1 MLTPT
6 QERTVGNSVVSIDTS
21 IMGTSPEKD
30 AELRSALKK
39 NKAYALS
46 LLIFAAIVFL
56 ACTWAESQGLG
67 NFWVGLIRAG
77 AEAGMIGGL
86 ADWFAVTALFR
97 HPMGLKI
104 PHTALIPNKKDQF
117 GEALSGFVEEKFLTV
132 EGLTGKVEEF
142 DVPRTIAQK
151 LVQPDNAKVV
161 SRFAGAMIADGVRAL
176 DPHDAE
182 AVIRRALVDKLAE
195 PKWAPPLGR
204 VLDQLIA
211 EGQTEPLIEQFIEWM
226 VKKANGSEEL
236 IIRVLNERAPKWA
249 PKFANDLV
257 GEKIYRE
264 LVAWSEQVA
273 ADRNHEARQAMR
285 RFIYQF
291 SQDLQYEPVMIE
303 RVENIKRDVMG
314 SNPVQNAASTV
325 WSFAS
330 QAIIEAAEDENSVL
344 RMKIADLA
352 MDQGHRI
359 LGDEAYHAR
368 LQGFVLKA
376 ATYVAENH
384 ASSITA
390 LISEKIASWE
400 AEEAAEEI
408 ELRVGKDLQYIRMNG
423 TVVGSL
429 AGAAIYVISH
439 VLFGF

>member
-1 MLTPT
+1 
-6 QERTVGNSVVSIDTS
+6 
-21 IMGTSPEKD
+21 
-30 AELRSALKK
+30 
-39 NKAYALS
+39 
-46 LLIFAAIVFL
+46 
-56 ACTWAESQGLG
+56 
-67 NFWVGLIRAG
+67 
-77 AEAGMIGGL
+77 MIGGL

-291 SQDLQYEPVMIE
+291 SQDLQYESVMIE

-344 RMKIADLA
+344 RIKIADLA

>member
-1 MLTPT
+1 MLTPA
-6 QERTVGNSVVSIDTS
+6 QDQAVGNSVVAIDTS
-21 IMGTSPEKD
+21 ILGTNPEKD
-30 AELRSALKK
+30 AQLRAALRK
-39 NKAYALS
+39 NKAYAL
-46 LLIFAAIVFL
+46 LLLLVAAVVFL
-56 ACTWAESQGLG
+56 ACKWAESQGLG
-67 NFWVGLIRAG
+67 NFWVGLVRAG

-104 PHTALIPNKKDQF
+104 PHTALIPNKKDQL

-142 DVPRTIAQK
+142 DVPRAVAEK
-151 LVQPDNAKVV
+151 LVEPENAKVV
-161 SRFAGAMIADGVRAL
+161 SRFAGTMIADGVREL

-195 PKWAPPLGR
+195 PQWAPPLGR

-226 VKKANGSEEL
+226 VKKANGSEDL
-236 IIRVLNERAPKWA
+236 IIRILNERAPKWA

-273 ADRNHEARQAMR
+273 TDRNHEARQAMR

-291 SQDLQYEPVMIE
+291 SQDLQYDPVMIE
-303 RVENIKRDVMG
+303 RVENMKHDVMG

-330 QAIIEAAEDENSVL
+330 KAIVEAAEDENSVL
-344 RMKIADLA
+344 RLKIADLA
-352 MDQGHRI
+352 MDQGRKI
-359 LGDEAYHAR
+359 LEDKDYHAR

-376 ATYVAENH
+376 AAYVAENH

-400 AEEAAEEI
+400 SKEAAEEI

-423 TVVGSL
+423 TIVGSL
-429 AGAAIYVISH
+429 AGAAIYLVSQ
-439 VLFGF
+439 VLFGY

>member
-151 LVQPDNAKVV
+151 LVQPENAKVV

-325 WSFAS
+325 
-330 QAIIEAAEDENSVL
+330 
-344 RMKIADLA
+344 
-352 MDQGHRI
+352 
-359 LGDEAYHAR
+359 
-368 LQGFVLKA
+368 
-376 ATYVAENH
+376 
-384 ASSITA
+384 
-390 LISEKIASWE
+390 
-400 AEEAAEEI
+400 
-408 ELRVGKDLQYIRMNG
+408 
-423 TVVGSL
+423 
-429 AGAAIYVISH
+429 
-439 VLFGF
+439 